1 MKIYSITEILEAS
14 DNILKRDKKD
24 INNKNKKKK
33 TFQEE
38 EPLILSNPIESKPEE
53 KKNKSKDQILEPK
66 TNFVV
71 KKIHENN
78 DRIVNE
84 IYNLLNKKY
93 RKSTLKIILDQQSEN
108 KKLLLIIKDLRK
120 KGNAQFKN

>member
-53 KKNKSKDQILEPK
+53 KKINQ
-66 TNFVV
+66 
-71 KKIHENN
+71 KI
-78 DRIVNE
+78 
-84 IYNLLNKKY
+84 K
-93 RKSTLKIILDQQSEN
+93 
-108 KKLLLIIKDLRK
+108 
-120 KGNAQFKN
+120 F